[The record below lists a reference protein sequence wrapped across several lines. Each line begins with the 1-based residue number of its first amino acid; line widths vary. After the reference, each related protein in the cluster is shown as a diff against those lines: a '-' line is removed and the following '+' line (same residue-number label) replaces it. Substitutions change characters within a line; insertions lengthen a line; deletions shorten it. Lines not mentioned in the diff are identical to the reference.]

1 MQINPSFSSNI
12 SGVKSG
18 ANRNANTRRTRN
30 GEEIEAPERAELN
43 FIPSAESITT
53 FIQNAIAALK
63 SGVYWDR
70 GTILNLLV

>member
-1 MQINPSFSSNI
+1 MQINPSFSGNI
-12 SGVKSG
+12 SGLKPG
-18 ANRNANTRRTRN
+18 ANRSANTRRTKN

-43 FIPSAESITT
+43 FIPSTESIAT
-53 FIQNAIAALK
+53 FIQNALAALK